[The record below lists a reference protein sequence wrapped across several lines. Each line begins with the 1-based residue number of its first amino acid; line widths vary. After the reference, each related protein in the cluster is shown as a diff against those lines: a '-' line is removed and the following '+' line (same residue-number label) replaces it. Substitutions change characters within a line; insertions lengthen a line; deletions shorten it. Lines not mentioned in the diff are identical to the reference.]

1 MDGVHGWS
9 TNLAVAEPS
18 TVKFCYCS
26 TNWMVADMLTKGL
39 PKDND
44 RWLELLLSSMYL
56 AASEEC
62 WNRQDSSYTLAR
74 TVLLSVYFMHALF
87 YHSSRD

>member
-26 TNWMVADMLTKGL
+26 TNGMVADMLTKGL
-39 PKDND
+39 PKDNL
-44 RWLELLLSSMYL
+44 RQMAGIAALEYVSG
-56 AASEEC
+56 SE
-62 WNRQDSSYTLAR
+62 
-74 TVLLSVYFMHALF
+74 
-87 YHSSRD
+87 